1 MEELALKKDI
11 KEQKDNSL
19 LEIKLFQNKNRTFEN
34 VENFFVTIIDSY
46 NEIKQNIDPKEVYVV
61 KFTQEQLD
69 KFNRG
74 DINFQKTADMKSL
87 LPNFVSKGTNND
99 IVSMARLEKIVL
111 DNPEAFKNVV
121 SNVNRLVEIKKVG
134 DLDLLLSEVKQ
145 ITVDIKQGQKD
156 DRRSKILGAER
167 TIEQALLMDD
177 ENPQKEY
184 LLLNAVSQ
192 LNEGRE
198 AIIEEF
204 KGVVSKNL
212 SIPQNKVILFLKS
225 TFDEKFNDDVSDSF
239 VELND
244 QFSYI
249 VKASDLLAKIYTV
262 TGNNGIID
270 TVYEPIKNLIEDNH
284 EYVSKLVEL
293 QEVSSDEKRRLKWC
307 IDPADFIGKIGAKE
321 LSADDIITIEFTGQE
336 LLKEVKNG

>member
-134 DLDLLLSEVKQ
+134 DLDLYCQKLNRLL
-145 ITVDIKQGQKD
+145 
-156 DRRSKILGAER
+156 
-167 TIEQALLMDD
+167 
-177 ENPQKEY
+177 
-184 LLLNAVSQ
+184 
-192 LNEGRE
+192 
-198 AIIEEF
+198 
-204 KGVVSKNL
+204 
-212 SIPQNKVILFLKS
+212 
-225 TFDEKFNDDVSDSF
+225 
-239 VELND
+239 
-244 QFSYI
+244 
-249 VKASDLLAKIYTV
+249 
-262 TGNNGIID
+262 
-270 TVYEPIKNLIEDNH
+270 
-284 EYVSKLVEL
+284 
-293 QEVSSDEKRRLKWC
+293 
-307 IDPADFIGKIGAKE
+307 
-321 LSADDIITIEFTGQE
+321 
-336 LLKEVKNG
+336 

>member
-87 LPNFVSKGTNND
+87 LPNFVSKGTNN
-99 IVSMARLEKIVL
+99 EKIVL

-145 ITVDIKQGQKD
+145 IAVDIKQGQKD